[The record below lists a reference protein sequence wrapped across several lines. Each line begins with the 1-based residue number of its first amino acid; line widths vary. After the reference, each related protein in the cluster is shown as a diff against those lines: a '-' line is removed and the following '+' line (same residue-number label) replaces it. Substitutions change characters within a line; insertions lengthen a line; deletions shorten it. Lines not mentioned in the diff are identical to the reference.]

1 MGLLFFSHPGGKVC
15 VGMGSAGFLGQVGC
29 KERAGKNISKM
40 LLSLVS
46 AFAGEKKLHS
56 AVQNGT
62 VQFFFEEKKN
72 EFGSDSKMGYDK
84 ES

>member
-1 MGLLFFSHPGGKVC
+1 MGVLFFFRPGGKVC

-46 AFAGEKKLHS
+46 AFAGEKKLHK
-56 AVQNGT
+56 AVQNGL
-62 VQFFFEEKKN
+62 FYFLKKRKIN
-72 EFGSDSKMGYDK
+72 LGVTQK
-84 ES
+84 